1 MCDILS
7 KIWNACKMWKMGQSA
22 LGSRTS
28 KCHKENVWY
37 FSGDV
42 EGPPIVENGSRG
54 FRAQE
59 LANVTKRMSAIS
71 LRIWR
76 GPRGLEPN
84 ANVIKRTYDISI
96 RIWRDPSL
104 WKMGREALGRRI
116 IKCHKEHMWYYNEDL
131 GGGKIVENGPRAL
144 GPRSG

>member
-1 MCDILS
+1 M
-7 KIWNACKMWKMGQSA
+7 
-22 LGSRTS
+22 
-28 KCHKENVWY
+28 
-37 FSGDV
+37 

-59 LANVTKRMSAIS
+59 LANVTKRYKENVCYFSKD
-71 LRIWR
+71 LK
-76 GPRGLEPN
+76 GPEGLEPN

-116 IKCHKEHMWYYNEDL
+116 IKCHKEHM
-131 GGGKIVENGPRAL
+131 
-144 GPRSG
+144 